1 MIYAPVLC
9 VWTACAEGVNVK
21 RTKYIAFCGI
31 FSALGIVALFLG
43 GITRILDLSA
53 VIIATALM
61 LIAFEELKFSALAIY
76 FVTGILAFVLP
87 IDISVAIEYLL
98 FAIYP
103 VFKPYLEKLPR
114 ALAWTIKVAYMCIS
128 FVGLTLLLQFVLGS
142 PDVWYI
148 NVIFCV
154 GGVMSFVL
162 VDVLL
167 SRLSLYYK
175 YKLRGQ
181 LKIDRFFK

>member
-1 MIYAPVLC
+1 MIFAPVLC
-9 VWTACAEGVNVK
+9 VWTACVEGDGLK
-21 RTKYIAFCGI
+21 KTKYIAFCGI

-61 LIAFEELKFSALAIY
+61 LIAFEELKFYALAIY
-76 FVTGILAFVLP
+76 FVTGLLAFILP
-87 IDISVAIEYLL
+87 IDTSVAVEYLL

-103 VFKPYLEKLPR
+103 VFKPYIERLPKVI
-114 ALAWTIKVAYMCIS
+114 AFIIKVLYMS
-128 FVGLTLLLQFVLGS
+128 LAFVGLTLLLQFVLGS

-148 NVIFCV
+148 NLIFCV
-154 GGVMSFVL
+154 GGVISFIL

-175 YKLRGQ
+175 YKLRRQ